1 MCPFCMTTVALVAAS
16 ATSAAG
22 VAALA
27 AKVFRKKSEAK
38 EVISNPSERRN
49 QDVYE
54 HDTKTEGSV
63 AR

>member
-1 MCPFCMTTVALVAAS
+1 MTTVALVAAS

-49 QDVYE
+49 HDVYE
-54 HDTKTEGSV
+54 HDRKIECSI